1 MGILDKIRKKEDKTE
16 GVKAVA
22 TPSKAEKKDSKK
34 EAKKIEAKSA
44 KAETAEKKP
53 AVKETAKKK
62 KAPAKENTPL
72 AHFDLIRKPHISE
85 KAFYSVEENKYV
97 FEVAKSANKTEVK
110 KAVEN
115 IYHVSVERVNMI
127 NVPSKTK
134 MYKGIPGEKSGYK
147 KAIVKLKKGETIDVI
162 EGV

>member
-1 MGILDKIRKKEDKTE
+1 MGILDKIRKKDDKAGGAKEAVPAVKKDAKKPAMKKTE
-16 GVKAVA
+16 SKGVK
-22 TPSKAEKKDSKK
+22 KDAS
-34 EAKKIEAKSA
+34 
-44 KAETAEKKP
+44 EKKP
-53 AVKETAKKK
+53 AMKENAKKK
-62 KAPAKENTPL
+62 KVAAKENTPL

-85 KAFYSVEENKYV
+85 KAFYSGEENKYV
-97 FEVAKSANKTEVK
+97 FKVSKEANKTEVK

-115 IYHVSVERVNMI
+115 IYRVSVERVNMV

-134 MYKGIPGEKSGYK
+134 IYKGIPGEKSGYK